1 MSSNRSAACWRL
13 TCLVA
18 NARAVRQIP
27 CHVLLLLSGL
37 SAAACDGPQSALVP
51 AGRDAEQ
58 IGRLFT
64 VMTAGALVV
73 WAAVVGLAVYA
84 IRTPGSH
91 SERAAKLLIIGGGV
105 ALPTVVLG
113 ALLAYGLPVLPAILA
128 LPSDGDLRIHVTGQ
142 QWWWRVQY
150 MTASGVVETDK
161 EVRLPVGRRVEL
173 QLASRDVIHS
183 FWVPSIAGKMDMIP
197 GRVTRLAVEPTRT
210 GVFRGACAEYCGASH
225 AKMAFEV
232 VVMEPAAFAAWLEAQ
247 SGPAQPS
254 TDVEA
259 ARGQEA
265 FARHGCTACHTVRG
279 IAAASPIGPDLTH
292 VGSRLRIAAA
302 TLPNEP
308 DAFAAWIAQPD
319 TFKPGVHMPAFRAL
333 PPQDLAALAAF
344 LEGLQ

>member
-1 MSSNRSAACWRL
+1 
-13 TCLVA
+13 
-18 NARAVRQIP
+18 
-27 CHVLLLLSGL
+27 LLLAIGA
-37 SAAACDGPQSALVP
+37 SAAACDGPQSALVT

-58 IGRLFT
+58 IARLFT
-64 VMTAGALVV
+64 VMTAGALIV
-73 WAAVVGLAVYA
+73 WVAVVGLAVYA

-113 ALLAYGLPVLPAILA
+113 TLLAYGLPVLPAILA
-128 LPSDGDLRIHVTGQ
+128 LPSDGDLRIHVTGK

-150 MTASGVVETDK
+150 MTANGVVETAN
-161 EVRLPVGRRVEL
+161 EIRLPVGRRVEL

-197 GRVTRLAVEPTRT
+197 GRVTRLALEPTRT

-232 VVMEPAAFAAWLEAQ
+232 VVMEPADFEAWLATQ
-247 SGPAQPS
+247 SQPAQPPS
-254 TDVEA
+254 GPLA
-259 ARGQEA
+259 ARGQAA
-265 FARHGCTACHTVRG
+265 FTAHGCTACHTVRG
-279 IAAASPIGPDLTH
+279 IAPVGQIGPDLTH

-308 DAFAAWIAQPD
+308 DAFAAWIAQTD

-333 PPQDLAALAAF
+333 PPQDLSALAAY
-344 LEGLQ
+344 LDGLR